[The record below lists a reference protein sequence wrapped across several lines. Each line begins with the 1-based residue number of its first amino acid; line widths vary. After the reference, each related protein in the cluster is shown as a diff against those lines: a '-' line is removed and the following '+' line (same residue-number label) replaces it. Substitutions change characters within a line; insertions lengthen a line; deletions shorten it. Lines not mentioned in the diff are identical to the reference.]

1 MIKRILF
8 TIALISGLSA
18 TTSGYAAGNADHEVI
33 PLYSG
38 VAPGSEGWKQ
48 KEGSLDVEDTRFKP
62 ANPDTIVWNVTRPT
76 LTVFRPAP
84 GKSNGTAVVVAPG
97 GGFRVLSYKNEGLRV
112 AQYLADRGYTAF
124 VLKYRLHEM
133 PDDPA
138 VMRQALDQMLAGATP
153 PAGAAPPAGPPRITL
168 GPVEKAGISDG
179 VRAVELVRSRAKEF
193 GVSPDR
199 VGIIGFSAGGAV
211 SGNSAAAQ
219 AGQGVVL
226 GAGTAAQRGFL
237 VYQRSM
243 EATADESAIRYLE
256 ATHQSAKGM
265 LDLFHVLANES
276 IATTHGA
283 DPYAYSHPMPFD
295 RIRAMEATA
304 QASAYYNAVDP
315 PALVLRHQL
324 AKAKLIGFLEP
335 QLAFQKYPSSDTS
348 LPARYARAIAYFRR
362 GDMTNA
368 LPLIDSL
375 TASMPQ
381 DPYFWELKAQA
392 YLENGRADQGLPAIK
407 KARAIL
413 PNNGLLQILHA
424 QVLLGSENP
433 AHADEA
439 IALLKLAQRTEG
451 DEASIYRFLAQA
463 YGLKNQIA
471 EANLATAEYAYATG
485 DKSLAVEKATL
496 AQKYLKK
503 GSPEWLRAGDIVAF
517 AAKK

>member
-1 MIKRILF
+1 MKRFARLRRATAF
-8 TIALISGLSA
+8 GIALALFCQSAHAVPDQSDHKKRNQGPGIIRDAEIEGLLRIYVGPIFRVAGINAHSAKVVVIGDPAINAFVAGGQRIFINSGLITRA
-18 TTSGYAAGNADHEVI
+18 DRPNQVIGVLAHESGHIAGGHLAKMNSEIAAASTEAIIGT
-33 PLYSG
+33 LFG
-38 VAPGSEGWKQ
+38 VA
-48 KEGSLDVEDTRFKP
+48 
-62 ANPDTIVWNVTRPT
+62 AIV
-76 LTVFRPAP
+76 
-84 GKSNGTAVVVAPG
+84 
-97 GGFRVLSYKNEGLRV
+97 
-112 AQYLADRGYTAF
+112 
-124 VLKYRLHEM
+124 
-133 PDDPA
+133 
-138 VMRQALDQMLAGATP
+138 
-153 PAGAAPPAGPPRITL
+153 
-168 GPVEKAGISDG
+168 
-179 VRAVELVRSRAKEF
+179 
-193 GVSPDR
+193 
-199 VGIIGFSAGGAV
+199 GGAV